1 MIAIENC
8 RIVPIDRPVI
18 ERGAIL
24 IDGSRIRAIHDL
36 RAERRLE
43 KAQTGV
49 DGTGLTAI
57 PGMGQMHGH
66 FSSYLHTM
74 DTAPVNAQPDTLKAI
89 QAVAQYLKQHSAV
102 LTVFY
107 TSNVE
112 QYLFQDDGN
121 WRRFYEN
128 AGVLPLDSTS
138 TFIRYV
144 LNSGGFNRRSRT
156 LLSPITDMVSAYKN
170 GRIHSYYDVVDWSQ

>member
-1 MIAIENC
+1 
-8 RIVPIDRPVI
+8 
-18 ERGAIL
+18 
-24 IDGSRIRAIHDL
+24 
-36 RAERRLE
+36 
-43 KAQTGV
+43 
-49 DGTGLTAI
+49 
-57 PGMGQMHGH
+57 
-66 FSSYLHTM
+66 M
-74 DTAPVNAQPDTLKAI
+74 DTR
-89 QAVAQYLKQHSAV
+89 AVAQYLKQHSAA

-112 QYLFQDDGN
+112 QYLFQDDDN

>member
-43 KAQTGV
+43 KAQTVV

-89 QAVAQYLKQHSAV
+89 QAVAFVLGPWTFFGHWSLVIRHSSALPALSGV
-102 LTVFY
+102 MRNELNRPSAPTTPPTV
-107 TSNVE
+107 
-112 QYLFQDDGN
+112 
-121 WRRFYEN
+121 N
-128 AGVLPLDSTS
+128 AT
-138 TFIRYV
+138 
-144 LNSGGFNRRSRT
+144 RT
-156 LLSPITDMVSAYKN
+156 LRSQG
-170 GRIHSYYDVVDWSQ
+170 GR